1 MEGFF
6 WEILSRWTHLGLFT
20 VLIAAGFGLP
30 LPEDIPLIVAGLIVR
45 HTHGP
50 DVQALLLMMLTGV
63 AGVMIGD
70 SCLFFLGRRYGAGVV
85 EKRWFRKIAKPWL
98 LEKARDKF
106 EHHGAKILF
115 VARFMPGIR
124 AVMFLTAGVFR
135 VPYWKLLAF
144 DGSAALFSVP
154 AWIWAGWY
162 FSEKI
167 RVVFDSARIG
177 SIVLGA
183 ILILGLIGW
192 GFWEYYHNL
201 RKKGRPPEILT
212 ESPSEILEEVSVP
225 LTEQLV
231 SNDPL
236 DKKESPPPARGTIT
250 GQRPRPSKVAS
261 STE

>member
-1 MEGFF
+1 MEGIFLDF
-6 WEILSRWTHLGLFT
+6 LSRASYLGLFA

-30 LPEDIPLIVAGLIVR
+30 LPEDIPLIIAGLIVR
-45 HTHGP
+45 HTHGDDIQP
-50 DVQALLLMMLTGV
+50 LVLMILTGF

-70 SCLFFLGRRYGAGVV
+70 SCLFYLGRKYGAGIV

-106 EHHGAKILF
+106 ENHGAKILF
-115 VARFMPGIR
+115 AARFMPGIR

-135 VPYWKLLAF
+135 VPYWKLLVF

-167 RVVFDSARIG
+167 KVVFDSARIG
-177 SIVLGA
+177 SFVLGGVLVGS
-183 ILILGLIGW
+183 LIAW

-201 RKKGRPPEILT
+201 RKKNRPPEILV
-212 ESPSEILEEVSVP
+212 ESPSGILEEATAS
-225 LTEQLV
+225 L
-231 SNDPL
+231 
-236 DKKESPPPARGTIT
+236 ESQSGPGEPAENHPELSAAGNSIIDNKT
-250 GQRPRPSKVAS
+250 RPSKVAS
-261 STE
+261 GS